1 MITRYY
7 AKKAQQQVMQGSHF
21 LKGGLSMVTRYYA
34 KKAQK
39 QVMQGS
45 HFLKGDL
52 EASKT
57 RLVIMLRKRRNKL
70 FKARWQ
76 MQAK

>member
-45 HFLKGDL
+45 LANAGEMNL
-52 EASKT
+52 
-57 RLVIMLRKRRNKL
+57 IGY
-70 FKARWQ
+70 
-76 MQAK
+76 